1 MTEHEQMKDKLL
13 DLVASSPNQRLRPI
27 DAEQVVAKEFDMST
41 SAINEVVKELVED
54 GDLVYTYRD
63 PCSYLEIPCNGCD
76 GGHRAARP
84 LRVVTDHQ
92 GNPWICDDVSN
103 PLDDHTGSACWECGS
118 LAFTRAS

>member
-1 MTEHEQMKDKLL
+1 MTEHEQMKEKLL

-27 DAEQVVAKEFDMST
+27 DAEQIVAQEFDLST
-41 SAINEVVKELVED
+41 SAINEVVKGLVED
-54 GDLVYTYRD
+54 GELVYTYRD

-84 LRVVTDHQ
+84 MTVVTDHE

-103 PLDDHTGSACWECGS
+103 PLVDHTGGACWECGS